1 VRGLF
6 AGEIGSMLEGPKI
19 GQQAPWLLTSD
30 DYAQLEK
37 DLGKKEAMG
46 TFFWLCRGLYMTR
59 VSDGLRRKR
68 TTEKEN
74 DGEIERHSSLRE
86 SHKPLALPFQ
96 YALYRRIS
104 QQ

>member
-1 VRGLF
+1 MRGLF

-59 VSDGLRRKR
+59 VSDGFQLTLESDNVFSDYATPKPDN
-68 TTEKEN
+68 EAN
-74 DGEIERHSSLRE
+74 SS
-86 SHKPLALPFQ
+86 K
-96 YALYRRIS
+96 
-104 QQ
+104 